1 MIKFFRKI
9 RLDLIK
15 QYPFEAYNIFKNREI
30 AENATY
36 QKFNRNGRN
45 DKSDAFRHAYYNIIN
60 TKAVGIGIAKLF
72 SDAHE
77 SETPSVLIKEKEM
90 ELFNNNVGQQS
101 LLGNSNLSLTQLAD
115 LIYQKTLNGN
125 LRYLNPINFTLSAP
139 YDAEYTKLGDRDDV
153 VLAIEYENPPTD
165 RICISSYRNK
175 KSSGELVLQLELAEE

>member
-115 LIYQKTLNGN
+115 LIYQKILNGN

-139 YDAEYTKLGDRDDV
+139 YDANRDGIQDCSTCANGIISTTQ
-153 VLAIEYENPPTD
+153 LTPT
-165 RICISSYRNK
+165 N
-175 KSSGELVLQLELAEE
+175 Q